1 MLYKVTSTVNVKR
14 EHVSIDPCDLRSLLE
29 KTLAGRPLPIIR
41 QTAVKVIAL
50 LSNPDTKVEAI
61 ADAVLHDQAFTARVL
76 KVANSV
82 FYQRRNEKIN
92 SLSQAIMRTGYD
104 TIRDIAIATEFAELV
119 QKRLPQTVSLRRL
132 LAKTFVAG
140 HQACALGEARHL
152 PEAQAL
158 FTNVLLESLGE
169 FALAAYLPNV
179 YLQVDQAMARTGLPR
194 EEAHLQATGMTPHE
208 VTVIVSKTLELP
220 DELLI
225 PPPLDQRTAVVEFT
239 TLCATNNF
247 GPESPQIVAQFETA
261 MLHIREVIGIPADDL
276 EILLAK
282 AFSKAMEFGGQV
294 DLDAKCFALD
304 PDTSPLSG
312 RHSFIG
318 LCIDHAERNSGVKS
332 GYGV

>member
-1 MLYKVTSTVNVKR
+1 M
-14 EHVSIDPCDLRSLLE
+14 SIDPSDLRALLA

-50 LSNPDTKVEAI
+50 LSSPHTKVEAI

-82 FYQRRNEKIN
+82 FYQRRNEKIT

-140 HQACALGEARHL
+140 HQACALGEARRL
-152 PEAQAL
+152 PDYQAL

-169 FALAAYLPNV
+169 FALAAYLPNI
-179 YLQVDQAMARTGLPR
+179 YLQIDQAMARTGLPR
-194 EEAHLQATGMTPHE
+194 EEAHLEATGMTPHE
-208 VTVIVSKTLELP
+208 VTVAVSKALELP
-220 DELLI
+220 EELVV
-225 PPPLDQRTAVVEFT
+225 PPPLDQRQAVVEFT
-239 TLCATNNF
+239 TICATNIF
-247 GPESPQIVAQFETA
+247 GPESPQIVAQFAAA
-261 MLHIREVIGIPADDL
+261 MTKIREVVGMPSDDL
-276 EILLAK
+276 DTLLAN

-294 DLDAKCFALD
+294 DLDLSCFALD
-304 PDTSPLSG
+304 GTTSPLSM

-318 LCIDHAERNSGVKS
+318 LCIDRAERISGVGS
-332 GYGV
+332 GFGG

>member
-1 MLYKVTSTVNVKR
+1 MPA
-14 EHVSIDPCDLRSLLE
+14 DPIELRASL
-29 KTLAGRPLPIIR
+29 TTILAGRPLPIIR
-41 QTAVKVIAL
+41 QTAVKVISL
-50 LSNPDTKVEAI
+50 LSNPDTKVDAI

-82 FYQRRNEKIN
+82 FYQKRDGKIS

-140 HQACALGEARHL
+140 QQACALGEARHL
-152 PEAQAL
+152 PDAQSL

-194 EEAHLQATGMTPHE
+194 EDAHLQATGMTPHE
-208 VTVIVSKTLELP
+208 VTVAVSKALELP
-220 DELLI
+220 DDLVA
-225 PPPLDQRTAVVEFT
+225 PPQLDQRHAVVEFT
-239 TLCATNNF
+239 TTCATNIF
-247 GPESPQIVAQFETA
+247 GPESPQIVAQFEAA
-261 MLHIREVIGIPADDL
+261 MMQIREIVKMPDDDL
-276 EILLAK
+276 DILLAK
-282 AFSKAMEFGGQV
+282 AFSKAMEFGSQV

-304 PDTSPLSG
+304 GDTSPMTM
-312 RHSFIG
+312 RYCFIG
-318 LCIDHAERNSGVKS
+318 LCIEHAERNSGVGS
-332 GYGV
+332 RSAV